1 MKPTDQQRFEQA
13 IGKAISD
20 RHAQSPAAR
29 EKIYAAARAALASR
43 SGGAP
48 GLAGTLESAIA
59 AIESSFAPEPE
70 LESAAALSL
79 PGAAKP
85 RYSRIGQGVPRPPFA
100 FVAGAVVG
108 ALLAT
113 LAVVLVNSAADQ
125 PASAGQAL
133 EAKYARS
140 LQQLPVA
147 EAFLT
152 EVSDAVIE
160 MQKKD
165 RAALEAKAGK
175 KFVSLK
181 QLDPALARKMP
192 KSLPP
197 GSAMIVRATGRDFK
211 ILFNWTL
218 CAAASIAR
226 PELVD
231 RVRSRTDMLGC
242 PYFGIWTQGAA
253 NW

>member
-1 MKPTDQQRFEQA
+1 MDQQRFEQA

-29 EKIYAAARAALASR
+29 EKVYAAARAALARR

-48 GLAGTLESAIA
+48 GLAGALESAIA
-59 AIESSFAPEPE
+59 AIESSFAPEPK
-70 LESAAALSL
+70 LESVATLSRQ
-79 PGAAKP
+79 GAAKP
-85 RYSRIGQGVPRPPFA
+85 HYSGIGQGVSRPRFA
-100 FVAGAVVG
+100 FVAGILVG

-113 LAVVLVNSAADQ
+113 VAVALTNSVADQ
-125 PASAGQAL
+125 PVGARQAL
-133 EAKYARS
+133 EARYARS
-140 LQQLPVA
+140 LQQLSVA

-152 EVSDAVIE
+152 EVSDAVID

-175 KFVSLK
+175 KFVGLK
-181 QLDPALARKMP
+181 QLDPTLAEKMP

-197 GSAMIVRATGRDFK
+197 GSRVIVRATGRDFK

-231 RVRSRTDMLGC
+231 HVRSKTDMLGC
-242 PYFGIWTQGAA
+242 PFFGIWTRQASD
-253 NW
+253 W